1 MHSLLKECFLLN
13 VSEMLSIQ
21 NNGFIWNLIK
31 LLVRAWYKLFITYTL
46 LGVRFHCTLWSKIKF
61 LEDLR
66 PPERRAYYGMNI
78 VLSEMPSASP
88 ARVSHCTQRGQ
99 NISLTYFVIA
109 CKILNYPNVLT
120 PSNDIFIEGA
130 FSGYQNC
137 CKYERKGNY

>member
-1 MHSLLKECFLLN
+1 MLGINYLLL
-13 VSEMLSIQ
+13 
-21 NNGFIWNLIK
+21 
-31 LLVRAWYKLFITYTL
+31 TL

-109 CKILNYPNVLT
+109 CKILNYPNVLFQT
-120 PSNDIFIEGA
+120 TFLSKEHFLGIKIVA
-130 FSGYQNC
+130 SM
-137 CKYERKGNY
+137 KGKETIKVLSFTVFLKFHYLTIKT